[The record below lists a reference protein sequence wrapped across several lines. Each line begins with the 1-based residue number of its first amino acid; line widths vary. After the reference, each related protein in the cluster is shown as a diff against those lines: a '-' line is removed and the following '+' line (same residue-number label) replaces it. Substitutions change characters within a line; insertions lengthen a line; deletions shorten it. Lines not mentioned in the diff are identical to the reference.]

1 MIEIKNLVIK
11 YLSLLIRFDD
21 HTFEDKKTT
30 FITGKNGCGKT
41 TLLKAISSLCD
52 YEGTIKKSGIITYN
66 AQEPILFDRSVYDN
80 IIYPLKIRNLPIT
93 NHTNRIM
100 ELSKRL
106 EIDYL
111 LSKNALTLSAGEKMK
126 VSFIRSIIF
135 DPDYVL
141 LDEPTTNLDLDSI
154 EELTILIKEL
164 KDKITFII
172 VSHNYKFINDLKDV
186 EMKIGEN
193 NVLRQIT

>member
-11 YLSLLIRFDD
+11 YLSLLISFDD
-21 HTFEDKKTT
+21 FTFDDNQIT

-41 TLLKAISSLCD
+41 TLLKAISALCD
-52 YEGTIKKSGIITYN
+52 YEGEIKKSGIITYN
-66 AQEPILFDRSVYDN
+66 AQEPILFNRSVYEN
-80 IIYPLKIRNLPIT
+80 IIYPLKIRNLPIGD
-93 NHTNRIM
+93 HTAKINT
-100 ELSKRL
+100 LSKRL
-106 EIDYL
+106 NIDYL

-141 LDEPTTNLDLDSI
+141 LDEPTNNLDLDSI
-154 EELTILIKEL
+154 DELTILLKEL
-164 KDKITFII
+164 KNDITFII
-172 VSHNYKFINDLKDV
+172 VSHNYKFINDLKDI
-186 EMKIGEN
+186 EMKIGEH